1 MSKIKSIITEYK
13 VLLRSVPAFVTS
25 FFILAT
31 VLMNLAASKIVFNA
45 WNVAVTGGFLLSWVP
60 FLCMDAVC
68 KRFGARAAILL
79 NILSALGNV
88 FAVIFLAIVAAI
100 PTPGSDYTA
109 FNATFGCVWFIVL
122 CSTVA
127 FVLSGVINSL
137 LNAAIGKMF
146 KKNPDGKLAFFTRA
160 YISTFVGQALDNFIF
175 MAGVYCVFAPIYWN
189 MSLPILT
196 CVGTAILGGFFE
208 LVVEIV
214 FSPIGYMSS
223 KKWAEEGI
231 GQEYID
237 LRNTNVE

>member
-1 MSKIKSIITEYK
+1 M
-13 VLLRSVPAFVTS
+13 
-25 FFILAT
+25 
-31 VLMNLAASKIVFNA
+31 
-45 WNVAVTGGFLLSWVP
+45 
-60 FLCMDAVC
+60 
-68 KRFGARAAILL
+68 
-79 NILSALGNV
+79 
-88 FAVIFLAIVAAI
+88 
-100 PTPGSDYTA
+100 
-109 FNATFGCVWFIVL
+109 
-122 CSTVA
+122 
-127 FVLSGVINSL
+127 

-214 FSPIGYMSS
+214 FSPIGYISS
-223 KKWAEEGI
+223 KRWAEEGI

-237 LRNTNVE
+237 LLNKDVE